1 MRTQEPMGK
10 TATTSPPKAINSCPQ
25 KTINAK
31 EFLASFR
38 EKPDD
43 FYLLEKIGIKPSH
56 LKRIY
61 SALIEKG
68 LLSEYEYN
76 RRARKLPKIED
87 HKRPQ
92 LPASMA
98 ISIIEEP
105 SEALTEHVLNLGYSL
120 DPDLAKALS
129 DAIESKKPRKS
140 KPIKADQEAPK
151 LCPKCHK
158 PKHPSSPDDCIYC
171 GVVFGKI
178 EVKNE
183 KGKVSIW
190 PHD

>member
-1 MRTQEPMGK
+1 MGK
-10 TATTSPPKAINSCPQ
+10 TAAVSTPDAINSYPK

-31 EFLASFR
+31 EFVACFR
-38 EKPDD
+38 ERPDD
-43 FYLLEKIGIKPSH
+43 FYLLEKFGIKPNH

-76 RRARKLPKIED
+76 QREGKLPKLED

-105 SEALTEHVLNLGYSL
+105 SEALTEHVMNLGYSL
-120 DPDLAKALS
+120 DPDLAKAMS
-129 DAIESKKPRKS
+129 DAIESKKLRKS
-140 KPIKADQEAPK
+140 KPTKADEEAPK
-151 LCPKCHK
+151 LCPNCRK
-158 PKHPSSPDDCIYC
+158 PKHPSSPNECIYC
-171 GVVFGKI
+171 GVVFSKI

-190 PHD
+190 PDD

>member
-1 MRTQEPMGK
+1 MGK
-10 TATTSPPKAINSCPQ
+10 TATTSPPDAINSSPQ

-31 EFLASFR
+31 EFLACFR
-38 EKPDD
+38 AKPDD
-43 FYLLEKIGIKPSH
+43 FYLLEKFGIRPNH

-76 RRARKLPKIED
+76 RRERKLPKLDD

-105 SEALTEHVLNLGYSL
+105 SEALSEHVLNLGYSL

-129 DAIESKKPRKS
+129 DAIKSKELRKS
-140 KPIKADQEAPK
+140 KPLKADEEAPK

-158 PKHPSSPDDCIYC
+158 PKHPSAPDECIYC

-178 EVKNE
+178 EVQNG

-190 PHD
+190 PDE